1 MIYSIATWISRVF
14 HPFVVPIY
22 ALLIIL
28 VISPL
33 GRVIPMTTQVAVWVS
48 TIISAIVMP
57 IATFATLKHFGVIKH
72 KNLDNR
78 EDRLWPLL
86 ALGLSFS
93 LSSIFIGGLQASE
106 IFVRTYFVMAIQV
119 FIFALISLYWKIS
132 MHAMA
137 WGAISALFLMFGP
150 IFRWAFILSL
160 VIAAFVISSRLILGK
175 HNGLQVLAG
184 FLQGLIVTVILL
196 SI

>member
-1 MIYSIATWISRVF
+1 MIHSIATWIGRVF

-33 GRVIPMTTQVAVWVS
+33 GRVIPVSTQFAVWIS

-57 IATFATLKHFGVIKH
+57 IAVFAILKRFGVITN
-72 KNLDNR
+72 KNLDNH
-78 EDRLWPLL
+78 EDRVWPLISL
-86 ALGLSFS
+86 AMSFS
-93 LSSIFIGGLQASE
+93 VASIFLSGMQSSE
-106 IFVRTYFVMAIQV
+106 IFIRTYFVIAIQV
-119 FIFALISLYWKIS
+119 FIFAVISLFWKIS

-150 IFRWAFILSL
+150 IFRWAFVLSMIL
-160 VIAAFVISSRLILGK
+160 AAFVISSRLILGK
-175 HNGLQVLAG
+175 HSGLQVLAG

>member
-1 MIYSIATWISRVF
+1 MIRFIATWTGRVF

-22 ALLIIL
+22 TLLIVL

-33 GRVIPMTTQVAVWVS
+33 GRVIPATTQLAVWLSAILS
-48 TIISAIVMP
+48 TIILP
-57 IATFATLKHFGVIKH
+57 IAVIAVLKRYGVIKH
-72 KNLDNR
+72 RNLDDR
-78 EDRLWPLL
+78 EDRAWPLL
-86 ALGLSFS
+86 ALGLFLS
-93 LSSIFIGGLQASE
+93 LAPLSIAGLQSAEIFIRS
-106 IFVRTYFVMAIQV
+106 YFVMAIQV
-119 FIFALISLYWKIS
+119 FIFALVSLYWKIS

-184 FLQGLIVTVILL
+184 FLQGFVVTVILL